1 MNNLITFITN
11 NSFNIIMPII
21 IAFAAIILVMII
33 TKYVI
38 FIGMILSK
46 TYSEVK
52 IDIKPQLIILFIL
65 ITIICYGF
73 LNH

>member
-1 MNNLITFITN
+1 MNNLVDFLTN
-11 NSFNIIMPII
+11 NSFNLIMPII
-21 IAFAAIILVMII
+21 IAFAAIILIIII

-46 TYSEVK
+46 AYLKVK
-52 IDIKPQLIILFIL
+52 INIKSQLIILFIL

-73 LNH
+73 LSY

>member
-1 MNNLITFITN
+1 MNNLIDFLTN
-11 NSFNIIMPII
+11 NLFNLIMPIV
-21 IAFAAIILVMII
+21 IAFAAIILIIII

-46 TYSEVK
+46 AYLKVK
-52 IDIKPQLIILFIL
+52 INIKPQLIILFIL

-73 LNH
+73 LSY